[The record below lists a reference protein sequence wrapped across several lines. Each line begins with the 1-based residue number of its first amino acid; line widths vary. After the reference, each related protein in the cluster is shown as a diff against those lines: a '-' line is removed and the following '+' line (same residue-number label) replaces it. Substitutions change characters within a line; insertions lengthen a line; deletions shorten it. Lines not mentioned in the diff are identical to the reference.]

1 MSKVASTKL
10 LEVYGYHAFRE
21 GQEEI
26 IDALVDD
33 GRDNL
38 VIMPTGGGKSLCY
51 QLPAMLLPHL
61 TLVIS
66 PLIALMEDQVAA
78 LLQLG
83 TKAATLHSGK
93 SYEEK
98 MATEAAINDGALK
111 LLYIAPETML
121 QERMINFLKSKQI
134 SLIAIDEAHC
144 VSVWGNDF
152 RPEYTALKQL
162 RPIFPDT
169 PWVALTATAD
179 KATQDEMLNK
189 LGLQN
194 PKITISSFERENITI
209 TCLPGQRRIDQIK
222 KFIINKE
229 GQSGIIYCLSRKSTE
244 KMSAKLTEI
253 GIKAAYYHAGMDALS
268 RSRIQERFQNDEIDV
283 ICATIAFGMGIDK
296 SNVRYVIHF
305 NLPKNVESYYQEIGR
320 AGRDGL
326 PAEAVL
332 FYSWADV
339 MQLRRFID
347 ESEAKAEF
355 KKVQHS
361 KLDRIWD
368 LASSFSCRTNF
379 ILNYFGEY
387 RSKNCNH
394 CDNCL
399 QPPESFDG
407 KIIAQKALS
416 AITRCNQS
424 ATLSQIM
431 DVLKG
436 SYKEEI
442 RQLGFTE
449 VKTFGAGRDLS
460 YPEWREYITQLV
472 NLGLV
477 SIDYTKNSNLLL
489 TPLSKEV
496 LTGATPVS
504 LFAFQKK
511 KTTPAKIKKE
521 IEVEDDLFEILRKW
535 RAGQART
542 QGIPAYTIL
551 HDKTLKEL
559 SSVKPTRVDLLTEI
573 DGIGK
578 AKKEKYGVAI
588 IEIISNYKSAG

>member
-1 MSKVASTKL
+1 
-10 LEVYGYHAFRE
+10 
-21 GQEEI
+21 
-26 IDALVDD
+26 
-33 GRDNL
+33 
-38 VIMPTGGGKSLCY
+38 
-51 QLPAMLLPHL
+51 
-61 TLVIS
+61 
-66 PLIALMEDQVAA
+66 
-78 LLQLG
+78 
-83 TKAATLHSGK
+83 
-93 SYEEK
+93 
-98 MATEAAINDGALK
+98 
-111 LLYIAPETML
+111 
-121 QERMINFLKSKQI
+121 
-134 SLIAIDEAHC
+134 
-144 VSVWGNDF
+144 
-152 RPEYTALKQL
+152 
-162 RPIFPDT
+162 
-169 PWVALTATAD
+169 VALTATAD
-179 KATQDEMLNK
+179 KATQDEMLDK
-189 LGLQN
+189 LGLESPN
-194 PKITISSFERENITI
+194 ITISSFERKNITI
-209 TCLPGQRRIDQIK
+209 TCLPGQNRIDQIK
-222 KFIINKE
+222 KFIINKD

-244 KMSAKLTEI
+244 KMSSKLSEI
-253 GIKAAYYHAGMDALS
+253 GIKSAYYHAGMDAMS

-296 SNVRYVIHF
+296 SNVRFVIHF

-320 AGRDGL
+320 GGRDGL
-326 PAEAVL
+326 PSEALL

-347 ESEAKAEF
+347 ESDASSEF

-368 LASSFSCRTNF
+368 LSSSFSCRTNF

-387 RSKNCNH
+387 RSAPCMH

-407 KIIAQKALS
+407 KVIAQKALS
-416 AITRCNQS
+416 AIARCNQS
-424 ATLSQIM
+424 ATMSQIL

-436 SYKEEI
+436 AYKEDI
-442 RQLGFTE
+442 KNLGFTE
-449 VKTFGAGRDLS
+449 IKTFGAGRDLS

-477 SIDYTKNSNLLL
+477 AIDYTKNSNLYL
-489 TPLSKEV
+489 TPLSKQV
-496 LTGATPVS
+496 LQGAIPVS

-511 KTTPAKIKKE
+511 KASPTKIKKV
-521 IEVEDDLFEILRKW
+521 IQVEDDLFQILRKW

-559 SSVKPTRVDLLTEI
+559 SSVKPSRVELLTEI

-588 IEIISNYKSAG
+588 IDMIQAYTSNDQS

>member
-1 MSKVASTKL
+1 MSQAARDKL
-10 LEVYGYHAFRE
+10 LEVYGYHAFRD

-26 IDALVDD
+26 VDSLLD
-33 GRDNL
+33 GKDNL

-51 QLPAMLLPHL
+51 QLPAMMLPNL
-61 TLVIS
+61 TIVIS

-83 TKAATLHSGK
+83 TNAGTLHSGK

-98 MATEAAINDGALK
+98 MDISSAIDDGSLK

-121 QERMINFLKSKQI
+121 QDRMINYLKDKKI

-152 RPEYTALKQL
+152 RPEYTALKKL
-162 RPIFPDT
+162 KEVFPET

-189 LGLQN
+189 LGLEN
-194 PKITISSFERENITI
+194 PIITLSSFERENITI
-209 TCLPGQRRIDQIK
+209 TCLPGQKRIDQIK
-222 KFIINKE
+222 KFILNKE
-229 GQSGIIYCLSRKSTE
+229 GQAGIVYCLSRKSTE
-244 KMSAKLTEI
+244 KMSAKLSEI
-253 GIKAAYYHAGMDALS
+253 GIKSAYYHAGMDALS
-268 RSRIQERFQNDEIDV
+268 RSRIQQRFQNDEIDV

-326 PAEAVL
+326 PSEALL

-347 ESEAKAEF
+347 ESEAASEF

-387 RSKNCNH
+387 RSKACKH

-399 QPPESFDG
+399 LPPESFDG
-407 KIIAQKALS
+407 KMIAQKALS
-416 AITRCNQS
+416 AIARCNQS

-436 SYKEEI
+436 SYKEELKV
-442 RQLGFTE
+442 LGFTE

-460 YPEWREYITQLV
+460 YPEWREYITQLF

-477 SIDYTKNSNLLL
+477 SIDYTMNSHLKL

-496 LTGATPVS
+496 LSGSQPVS

-511 KTTPAKIKKE
+511 KAAPAKVKKV
-521 IEVEDDLFEILRKW
+521 IDCLL
-535 RAGQART
+535 
-542 QGIPAYTIL
+542 YTS
-551 HDKTLKEL
+551 DAADE
-559 SSVKPTRVDLLTEI
+559 
-573 DGIGK
+573 
-578 AKKEKYGVAI
+578 
-588 IEIISNYKSAG
+588 

>member
-1 MSKVASTKL
+1 MSHAARQKL
-10 LEVYGYHAFRE
+10 LEVYGYHTFRA

-26 IDALVDD
+26 VDSLME

-61 TLVIS
+61 TIVIS

-83 TKAATLHSGK
+83 AKAGTLHSGK

-98 MATEAAINDGALK
+98 MVIESAINEGSLK
-111 LLYIAPETML
+111 MLYIAPETML
-121 QERMINFLKSKQI
+121 QERMISYLKDKKI

-152 RPEYTALKQL
+152 RPEYTALKKL
-162 RPIFPDT
+162 KEVFPGT

-189 LGLQN
+189 LGLEN
-194 PKITISSFERENITI
+194 PNITLSSFERENITI
-209 TCLPGQRRIDQIK
+209 TCLPGQKRVDQIK
-222 KFIINKE
+222 RFILTKE
-229 GQSGIIYCLSRKSTE
+229 GQSGIVYCLSRKSTE

-326 PAEAVL
+326 PSEALL

-347 ESEAKAEF
+347 EGEAAAEF

-368 LASSFSCRTNF
+368 LVSSFSCRTNF

-387 RSKNCNH
+387 RSKTCKH

-407 KIIAQKALS
+407 KVIAQKALS
-416 AITRCNQS
+416 AIARCNQS
-424 ATLSQIM
+424 ASLSQIM

-436 SYKEEI
+436 SYKEDI
-442 RQLGFTE
+442 RALGFTE

-477 SIDYTKNSNLLL
+477 SIDYTMNSHLNL

-496 LTGATPVS
+496 LTGDVPVS

-511 KTTPAKIKKE
+511 KAAPVKIKKV
-521 IEVEDDLFEILRKW
+521 IDLEDDLFEILRKW
-535 RAGQART
+535 RAGQARK

-559 SSVKPTRVDLLTEI
+559 SSVKPTRIELLTEI

-578 AKKEKYGVAI
+578 AKKEKYGAAI
-588 IEIISNYKSAG
+588 VEMIANYKK

>member
-1 MSKVASTKL
+1 MSQAARDKL
-10 LEVYGYHAFRE
+10 LEVYGYHAFRD

-26 IDALVDD
+26 VDSLLD
-33 GRDNL
+33 GKDNL

-51 QLPAMLLPHL
+51 QLPAMMLPNL
-61 TLVIS
+61 TIVIS

-83 TKAATLHSGK
+83 TNAGTLHSGK

-98 MATEAAINDGALK
+98 MDISSAIDDGSLK

-121 QERMINFLKSKQI
+121 QDRMINYLKDKKI

-152 RPEYTALKQL
+152 RPEYTALKKL
-162 RPIFPDT
+162 KEVFPET

-189 LGLQN
+189 LGLEN
-194 PKITISSFERENITI
+194 PIITLSSFERENITI
-209 TCLPGQRRIDQIK
+209 TCLPGQKRIDQIK
-222 KFIINKE
+222 KFILNKE
-229 GQSGIIYCLSRKSTE
+229 GQAGIVYCLSRKSTE
-244 KMSAKLTEI
+244 KMSAKLSEI
-253 GIKAAYYHAGMDALS
+253 GIKSAYYHAGMDALS
-268 RSRIQERFQNDEIDV
+268 RSRIQQRFQNDEIDV

-326 PAEAVL
+326 PSEALL

-347 ESEAKAEF
+347 ESEAASEF

-387 RSKNCNH
+387 RSKACKH

-399 QPPESFDG
+399 LPPESFDG
-407 KIIAQKALS
+407 KMIAQKALS
-416 AITRCNQS
+416 AIARCNQS

-436 SYKEEI
+436 SYKEELKV
-442 RQLGFTE
+442 LGFTE

-460 YPEWREYITQLV
+460 YPEWREYITQLF

-477 SIDYTKNSNLLL
+477 SIDYTMNSHLKL

-496 LTGATPVS
+496 LSGSQPVS

-511 KTTPAKIKKE
+511 KAAPAKVKKV
-521 IEVEDDLFEILRKW
+521 IDVEDDLFEILRKW

-559 SSVKPTRVDLLTEI
+559 SSVKPTRIELLTEI

-578 AKKEKYGVAI
+578 VKKEKYGAAI
-588 IEIISNYKSAG
+588 VEIIDNYKK